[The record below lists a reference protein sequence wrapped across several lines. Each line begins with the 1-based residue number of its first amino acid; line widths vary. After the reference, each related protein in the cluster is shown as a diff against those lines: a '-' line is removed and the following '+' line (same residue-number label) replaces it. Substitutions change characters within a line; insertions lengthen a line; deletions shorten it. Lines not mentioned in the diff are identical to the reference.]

1 MVLMLTSIDISVDID
16 IDDLRQWTCFL
27 QGGRTGQWKGGCDKD
42 YREPGGKYKG
52 GQCTLFAQHRCS
64 WIKVVDF
71 RYLLC
76 TNRRLNSQG
85 LW

>member
-1 MVLMLTSIDISVDID
+1 MVLMFALVDICD
-16 IDDLRQWTCFL
+16 FKAVDPFL
-27 QGGRTGQWKGGCDKD
+27 QGGRTGQWKGSCNKD

-71 RYLLC
+71 LYLL
-76 TNRRLNSQG
+76 
-85 LW
+85 